1 MKIHKIAQEYKEK
14 GFYILLCGSKT
25 HPENVGTISFCGKNS
40 EIIEECEIG
49 EAYNNFKNSKIKK
62 LLLIS
67 QTTYSLEKFYKI
79 EKYLKEK
86 LLQDEDRNVEF
97 VVNNTIC
104 RATELRQKETE
115 KLSKTV
121 DCMII
126 IGGKNSSNTRKLYDI
141 AKNNCEKTIC
151 IETVHDIDIQEILKY
166 EKVGIMAGAS
176 TPDSSIKEVINELEK
191 YSLLV

>member
-1 MKIHKIAQEYKEK
+1 M
-14 GFYILLCGSKT
+14 LT
-25 HPENVGTISFCGKNS
+25 
-40 EIIEECEIG
+40 
-49 EAYNNFKNSKIKK
+49 NNFKNSKIKK

-86 LLQDEDRNVEF
+86 LLQDENRNVEF